1 MVVLRPTRK
10 LHAVLPVSPGVVAP
24 SDTALGDWY
33 VNRIVVDRRPLLI
46 LLSSRSLLA
55 VLTPARDVRTL
66 PVRLAGLVGKRLE
79 RLEVSAERIRAEKSA
94 MASVDV
100 ARTTDRSVLGIMTD
114 FGKAI
119 PFYLETNRWDETT
132 LRFVESRLG
141 ETPCYAT
148 RRFEE
153 VIFPEGVARQ
163 LLAAKY
169 P

>member
-10 LHAVLPVSPGVVAP
+10 LHAVLPVAPGVVGP

-46 LLSSRSLLA
+46 LLSSRSLLV

-66 PVRLAGLVGKRLE
+66 PMRLAGLVGRRLE
-79 RLEVSAERIRAEKSA
+79 CLDVSAEQIRAEKSA

-100 ARTTDRSVLGIMTD
+100 ARTTDRSVLGIMNG

-148 RRFEE
+148 RPFEE
-153 VIFPEGVARQ
+153 VIFPELAARK
-163 LLAAKY
+163 LLAAQY